1 MRVPVSWL
9 REFVDAPETMTPD
22 DLHAAL
28 VRVGFEEE
36 DHHGFD
42 VTGPVVVGQI
52 LEFVDEPQSNG
63 KTIRWVQVDVGEGE
77 PRGIVCGAHN
87 FLVGDKVVVS
97 LPGAVLPGP
106 FPISARKTYG
116 HVSDGMIASAR
127 ELGLGDE
134 HDGILRLVELGLD
147 AEPGTDAIAL
157 LGLDDWAVE
166 INVTP
171 DRGYALSIRGV
182 AREYSHS
189 TGSVFRDPADMSAAL
204 GPAAETAAFAGGEG
218 ENSPSLVRASASTV
232 PVVIDDRSPIHD
244 RPGCSLFVTRIVR
257 GIDPG
262 RPTPSWMVA
271 RLTLAGIRSISLA
284 VDVSNYVMLELGQP
298 THCYDLDLVQGGI
311 TVRRA
316 AKGERITTL
325 DDQDRALDEEDLLI
339 ADDAGPIGIA
349 GVMGGA
355 RTENSDKTVNVL
367 IEAANFDPVSIA
379 RSARRHRLWSEASKR
394 FERGVDPAVAEAAA
408 NRVAGLLVEL
418 AGGVADESVW
428 VVGGYEP
435 REPIALRAGFVDS
448 LIGAG
453 ITDDEA
459 VASLTMIGASVT
471 EVEGGFD
478 VTPPT
483 WRPDLNTQPDLAEE
497 VARTVGYDRIPAT
510 LPTAPPGRGLTREQR
525 LRRSVANTLAA
536 NGLTEVMAYPFLSAA
551 QVEHFSE
558 PGATMELVNPLDGAA
573 PFLRRS
579 LIPGLVSIAQRNRS
593 RGLVDV
599 AIFEVG
605 SVYVPT
611 VAPSVAAQPLPSGTS
626 KPTDATLEAL
636 DAALPPQPRHLA
648 VMILGSRVRKQPG
661 QQAIEATLVD
671 ALDAARQAA
680 AAVGA
685 VLDVAQ
691 SQQRGFHP
699 GRTAALSI
707 DGEVVGV
714 AGELLP
720 SLALELDLPERVA
733 AVELDLDRLLELAP
747 AEVAAH
753 AIGTL
758 PAATQDVSLVV
769 AADVP
774 ASVVRAAFVEGA
786 GELLEHIE
794 LVDDYRGEGVDDGSK
809 SLTFALRFRAF
820 DRTLTAAEAT
830 EAKLAGVTSAAAKCG
845 ALLRE

>member
-9 REFVDAPETMTPD
+9 REFVDAPETITPEE
-22 DLHAAL
+22 LHAAL

-63 KTIRWVQVDVGEGE
+63 KTIRWVQVDVGEGA

-87 FLVGDKVVVS
+87 FVVGDKVVVS

-189 TGSVFRDPADMSAAL
+189 TGVAFRDPAVGLRAEAISGLRRDGSAA
-204 GPAAETAAFAGGEG
+204 GRPGQPPTI
-218 ENSPSLVRASASTV
+218 
-232 PVVIDDRSPIHD
+232 PVTLDDQKPIHD
-244 RPGCSLFVTRIVR
+244 RPGCSLFATRIVR
-257 GIDPG
+257 GVDPG
-262 RPTPSWMVA
+262 RPTPPWMVA
-271 RLTLAGIRSISLA
+271 RLALAGIRSISLT
-284 VDVSNYVMLELGQP
+284 VDVSNYVMIELGQP
-298 THCYDLDLVQGGI
+298 THCYDLDLLQGAI

-316 AKGERITTL
+316 RPGERITTL
-325 DDQDRALDEEDLLI
+325 DDQDRALDPEDLLI
-339 ADDAGPIGIA
+339 ADEAGPIGIA

-355 RTENSDKTVNVL
+355 RTENSDATVNVL

-379 RSARRHRLWSEASKR
+379 RSARRHKLWSEASKR

-408 NRVAGLLVEL
+408 NRVAELLVEL
-418 AGGVADESVW
+418 AGGVADEPIW
-428 VVGGYEP
+428 VVGGYAP
-435 REPIALRAGFVDS
+435 REPIALEGGFVDS

-453 ITDDEA
+453 ITDDET
-459 VASLTMIGASVT
+459 VTSLRMIGATVT
-471 EVEGGFD
+471 ETEGGFE
-478 VTPPT
+478 VAPPT

-497 VARTVGYDRIPAT
+497 VARIVGYDRIPAT

-551 QVEHFSE
+551 QIESFSE
-558 PGATMELVNPLDGAA
+558 PGATLELVNPLDGAA

-579 LIPGLVSIAQRNRS
+579 LIPGLLSAAQRNRS

-605 SVYVPT
+605 SVYTPVT
-611 VAPSVAAQPLPSGTS
+611 APSVAAQPLPSGTS
-626 KPTDATLEAL
+626 RPTDATLAAL
-636 DAALPPQPRHLA
+636 DAALPPQPRHLG
-648 VMILGSRVRKQPG
+648 VVLLGDRVRKQPG
-661 QQAIEATLVD
+661 QQAIEATLTD

-699 GRTAALSI
+699 GRTASLSVA
-707 DGEVVGV
+707 GEVIGV

-720 SLALELDLPERVA
+720 SLALELDLPARVA
-733 AVELDLDRLLELAP
+733 VVELNLDRLLELAP
-747 AEVAAH
+747 VEVAAH

-769 AADVP
+769 KADVP
-774 ASVVRAAFVEGA
+774 ASAVHAAFVDGA
-786 GELLEHIE
+786 GELLEHAE
-794 LVDDYRGEGVDDGSK
+794 LVDDYRGQGVDEGTK

-830 EAKLAGVTSAAAKCG
+830 ESKLAGVASAAAKCG